1 MFSTI
6 TLQKVSKYYGN
17 NDALIWALQD
27 ITTVFHQKDFTSIIG
42 ASGSG
47 KSTLLNMIGTLER
60 PSSGNV
66 LLGDRDVTMLHSN
79 DLADIRSRNIGFIFQ
94 QFHLLPSL
102 TALENVCIPLFH
114 QHVPFHKEK
123 RAKELL
129 QLVGLKEKISSFPSQ
144 LSGGQ
149 QQRVAIARALIT
161 RPDWL
166 LADEPTGNLDSETGK
181 NIFELLISVKEI
193 NHCGIILVTHDP
205 SLAEKTDRIIEM
217 KDGAIIRDEMIRS
230 QEKVKQ

>member
-1 MFSTI
+1 MISTI
-6 TLQKVSKYYGN
+6 TLQNVSKYYGN

-123 RAKELL
+123 ERRNCC
-129 QLVGLKEKISSFPSQ
+129 S
-144 LSGGQ
+144 
-149 QQRVAIARALIT
+149 
-161 RPDWL
+161 
-166 LADEPTGNLDSETGK
+166 
-181 NIFELLISVKEI
+181 
-193 NHCGIILVTHDP
+193 
-205 SLAEKTDRIIEM
+205 
-217 KDGAIIRDEMIRS
+217 
-230 QEKVKQ
+230 